1 MPPKRDWEKY
11 SKPDTD
17 PDKKQ
22 DEIVPLDEGDIQLL
36 RTYGQGPYATALK
49 RIDAEIKD
57 VEKRVSEKMG
67 VKESDTGLALPDLWD
82 IAADKQRMSEEQ
94 PLQVARCTKIIPAAT
109 SGDGASEGEA
119 GGSSTGVQALD
130 NVLGALGG
138 MGNRSADTKDKY
150 VINIKQIAKFVVGL
164 GERIAPTDVEEGMRV
179 GVDRNK
185 YQIQIPL
192 PPKIDP
198 TVTMMQV
205 EEKPDVTYG
214 DIGGVK
220 DQIEKLREVVETPL
234 LEPERFVKLGIDPP
248 KGVLLFGP
256 PGTGKTLCARA
267 VANRTDATFIRV
279 IGSELVQK
287 YVGEGARMVRELFEL
302 ARTKKACII
311 FFDEVDAIGGMRF
324 DDGAGGDNE
333 VQRTMLELIN
343 QLDGFDARGNIKV
356 LMATNRPDTLDPAL
370 LRPGRLDR
378 RVEFGLPDQEGRA
391 HILRIHARS
400 MSVERNIRFDLIA
413 RLCPNTTGAELRSVA
428 TEAGMFAIR
437 AHRKV
442 ATEKDFLQAVEKVVR
457 QGSKFSSTSL
467 YAQYN

>member
-1 MPPKRDWEKY
+1 MAPKKDWEKY
-11 SKPDTD
+11 EKKGDD
-17 PDKKQ
+17 ADKK
-22 DEIVPLDEGDIQLL
+22 EAIVPLDEGDIQLL
-36 RTYGQGPYATALK
+36 RTYGQGPYASVLK
-49 RIDAEIKD
+49 RIEQEIKD
-57 VEKRVSEKMG
+57 AEKRVNEKMG
-67 VKESDTGLALPDLWD
+67 VKESHTGLAPPDLWD

-94 PLQVARCTKIIPAAT
+94 PLQVARCTKIIPAQNSDPDAPNT
-109 SGDGASEGEA
+109 DSGNSA
-119 GGSSTGVQALD
+119 VD

-138 MGNRSADTKDKY
+138 LSHAFNMGSADNKDKY
-150 VINIKQIAKFVVGL
+150 VINVKQIAKFVVGL
-164 GERIAPTDVEEGMRV
+164 GERIAPTDIEEGMRV

-198 TVTMMQV
+198 SVTMMQV
-205 EEKPDVTYG
+205 EDKPDVTYS

-220 DQIEKLREVVETPL
+220 EQIEKLREVVETPL
-234 LEPERFVKLGIDPP
+234 LEPERFVRLGIDPP

-267 VANRTDATFIRV
+267 VANRTDAAYIRV

-302 ARTKKACII
+302 ARTKKTCII

-343 QLDGFDARGNIKV
+343 QLDGFDSRGNIKV

-378 RVEFGLPDQEGRA
+378 RVEFGLPDNEGRA

-400 MSVERNIRFDLIA
+400 MSVERNIRYDLIA